1 MNHEITNVMRLPAAD
16 NTFLNRNR
24 GSPDS
29 GVGYGG
35 EGAASARVHTV
46 VESHVRLFVGAGPE
60 GMWVSLSVRQARNIS
75 FSAPEELTKTKGVGA
90 AKH

>member
-1 MNHEITNVMRLPAAD
+1 M
-16 NTFLNRNR
+16 
-24 GSPDS
+24 
-29 GVGYGG
+29 
-35 EGAASARVHTV
+35 SAGVHTV
-46 VESHVRLFVGAGPE
+46 VESHGRLFVGAGPQ